1 MTSAELAGRLHRW
14 PLTLQEY
21 EFTIKYRPG
30 TTNVVADALS
40 RASQMTAAVR
50 QAVSSTRT
58 WPRVGATASVGEV
71 TGTTTMAAATR
82 AVTRAARQ
90 REASAGGAE
99 AAGEV
104 EEATVVERGVG
115 VERQVV
121 LLKA

>member
-71 TGTTTMAAATR
+71 TGTTTMAA
-82 AVTRAARQ
+82 VTRAARQ